1 MSSNASTV
9 VGAVVAIMIIGAVA
23 VLGYYQVVIA
33 PNMTSSTTTITI
45 VCPSA
50 QCASV
55 TIPNAAGTQPPGYT
69 QGAKTTYGFTPDAIT
84 VVVGVN
90 NTLYWTNN
98 DQAIHTAT
106 SDVGSPSTFDTGN
119 INPGSSA
126 QFTITI
132 PGTYTY
138 HCTYHAWMQGK
149 IIVLAGSTST
159 TTSSSTSK

>member
-1 MSSNASTV
+1 MSTKASTA

-33 PNMTSSTTTITI
+33 PNGTSSTATAPAI

-50 QCASV
+50 QCKSV
-55 TIPNAAGTQPPGYT
+55 TIPNAAGTQPPGYV
-69 QGAKTTYGFTPDAIT
+69 QGAKTTYGFTPDSIT
-84 VVVGVN
+84 VVIGKN

-98 DQAIHTAT
+98 DSAIHTST
-106 SDVGSPSTFDTGN
+106 SDVGSPSSFDTGN

-132 PGTYTY
+132 AGTYTY

-149 IIVLAGSTST
+149 IVVLPGSGSSST
-159 TTSSSTSK
+159 TTHA